1 MRIYTVSSVDCKME
15 YDFIFALIISLI
27 VVVTYFITFKL

>member
-1 MRIYTVSSVDCKME
+1 MRIYTVSSVDYKME